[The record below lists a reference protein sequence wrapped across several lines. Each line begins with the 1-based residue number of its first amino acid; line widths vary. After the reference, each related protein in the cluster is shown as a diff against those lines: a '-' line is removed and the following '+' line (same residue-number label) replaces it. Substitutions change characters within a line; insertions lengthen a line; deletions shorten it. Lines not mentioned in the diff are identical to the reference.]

1 MGLYKGPCR
10 SRPASC
16 YRGAEADVE
25 GLNHSMASEGGGS
38 RQMKD
43 CHWEPGKEGRL
54 NPFISPP
61 PFLLFPISLSSSSSS
76 SFCSSLLFLL
86 YPSLSS
92 SAFPFSLLLLPLSSL
107 LQFILLLFPSLSSS
121 FLLFPPLY
129 SFFILCS
136 SSFLLCSLLRLSS
149 CLILNCAVQ
158 TEPVVTC
165 VYVLNPN
172 AASCSHARFLSAFD
186 QESL

>member
-1 MGLYKGPCR
+1 
-10 SRPASC
+10 
-16 YRGAEADVE
+16 
-25 GLNHSMASEGGGS
+25 MASEGGGS
-38 RQMKD
+38 RQIKD
-43 CHWEPGKEGRL
+43 CHWEPEKEGRL
-54 NPFISPP
+54 NPFISTSLLTLSYFSLI
-61 PFLLFPISLSSSSSS
+61 FLFV
-76 SFCSSLLFLL
+76 LFLL
-86 YPSLSS
+86 PSPVPSLPFSS
-92 SAFPFSLLLLPLSSL
+92 FPFSLLPLSSLL
-107 LQFILLLFPSLSSS
+107 LQFILLLFPSLSLS
-121 FLLFPPLY
+121 FILFPPLY

-172 AASCSHARFLSAFD
+172 AASRSHARFLSAFD